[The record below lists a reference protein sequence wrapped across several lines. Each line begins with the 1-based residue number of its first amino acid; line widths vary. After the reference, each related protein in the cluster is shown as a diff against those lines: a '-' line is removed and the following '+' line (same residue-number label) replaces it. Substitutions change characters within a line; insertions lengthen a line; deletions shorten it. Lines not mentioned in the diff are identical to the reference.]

1 MDHQMEWSIIEA
13 RIEQAA
19 QQEAIEAQKRISERK
34 EARRERLRRVRAAR
48 AAGITVALVLS
59 VTLIASAATSGSR
72 KPAPS
77 APSLS
82 TDDPDPPATAESYTP
97 PATPQDTAPAKVTV
111 PPVDPATEPIA
122 EAIAPAT
129 ESTEPEAPEKILDSV
144 PLDAETQA
152 AIFDLCGQ
160 DPELFAAIMAI
171 AEKESGFDTGAV
183 GDSGRSIGMMQI
195 NTRWNTDRMAALGVT
210 DLTDPVQCVTVA
222 LDVLREL
229 SDLYG
234 FGWITGHQIYMAY
247 NMGPGNAGA
256 AIRNGATS
264 SAYSRDV
271 LAAFTGYLEEM
282 EGTK

>member
-1 MDHQMEWSIIEA
+1 MEWSIIEA

-97 PATPQDTAPAKVTV
+97 PTTPQDTAPAKVTV

-171 AEKESGFDTGAV
+171 AEKESGFDTGAI

-229 SDLYG
+229 SEDYGLGWVQDHSLYIG
-234 FGWITGHQIYMAY
+234 Y
-247 NMGPGNAGA
+247 NAGPSGA
-256 AIRNGATS
+256 YAILNGGARST
-264 SAYSRDV
+264 AYSR
-271 LAAFTGYLEEM
+271 AALQLFSAYLQEM
-282 EGTK
+282 EGTE

>member
-1 MDHQMEWSIIEA
+1 MEWSTIEA
-13 RIEQAA
+13 KIEQAA
-19 QQEAIEAQKRISERK
+19 QQEAVEAQRQISERK
-34 EARRERLRRVRAAR
+34 KAHRERQRRRERAAK
-48 AAGITVALVLS
+48 AVGITAALALS
-59 VTLIASAATSGSR
+59 FTLMASAATSGSR
-72 KPAPS
+72 KPEHS
-77 APSLS
+77 APSSS
-82 TDDPDPPATAESYTP
+82 TDGPDPPAAAESYAP
-97 PATPQDTAPAKVTV
+97 PATAPASPPATAKVTV
-111 PPVDPATEPIA
+111 PPVKPELEPIVETTAPVA
-122 EAIAPAT
+122 ESA
-129 ESTEPEAPEKILDSV
+129 EPEAPEKILDSV

-234 FGWITGHQIYMAY
+234 FGWVTGHQIYMGY

-271 LAAFTGYLEEM
+271 LAAFNGYLEEM
-282 EGTK
+282 EGTE